1 MTIPGF
7 GVAFEAISCFQERA
21 IDVNKKSGRKAGW
34 GARYALD
41 FNILEPSSVLYYT
54 IGAFAILCVFL
65 SVSGS

>member
-7 GVAFEAISCFQERA
+7 GVAFEAISCFQKRA
-21 IDVNKKSGRKAGW
+21 IDVNKKLGRKAGW

-54 IGAFAILCVFL
+54 IGAFAILCIFL